1 MVTLLPML
9 PSRDQRG
16 TNSLRRTICS
26 TNNRNVEQDT
36 LCGDP
41 KRYLSGLS
49 INKKLVGFPNRTVA
63 MRVPAGERGE
73 GAVPAR
79 QGNTGGRG
87 ERAAGGRSR
96 HGESRRSLPFL
107 PRARAVGIIG
117 FARYFFPIF
126 VF

>member
-1 MVTLLPML
+1 
-9 PSRDQRG
+9 
-16 TNSLRRTICS
+16 
-26 TNNRNVEQDT
+26 
-36 LCGDP
+36 
-41 KRYLSGLS
+41 
-49 INKKLVGFPNRTVA
+49 

-117 FARYFFPIF
+117 FARHFFPIF
-126 VF
+126 VFKRIQILFPTMRFTTNVLQRRHTPYNHIQLSPVVKTHLSPSRYAVTSTGSSTTWWSCSR